1 MKRNLTQNKKEAT
14 VKLSRGSCVKCKR
27 DESLILSNQNKHTE
41 RLDDFSNVWEKPNN
55 CWKKK
60 IFNPGRA
67 SVIVA
72 IIGNAAAGRNSKLIA
87 ATAFN

>member
-1 MKRNLTQNKKEAT
+1 MNHLYYLIKINTQKGWTIFQTSGK
-14 VKLSRGSCVKCKR
+14 SRTIVG
-27 DESLILSNQNKHTE
+27 
-41 RLDDFSNVWEKPNN
+41 
-55 CWKKK
+55 KK